1 MSTTVDWIWLSLAL
15 GIASPAAQTV
25 LTRELDPQELYQ
37 MSLQELVQTEWFSPP
52 LCKKLKANQW
62 ALFQKAQKILEHCR
76 TKGYRVITARD
87 SAYPLQLLSLQ
98 EPPLVLYAL
107 GNTGILGRLH
117 DLPVLTVVGTR
128 NASDYGRQA
137 AADLSGS
144 LAKSG
149 MIIVSGLAVGID
161 ACAHTAALKA
171 GKPTIAVLGCGLD
184 INYPAANQ
192 MLRQRMLE
200 CGGTL
205 LTELEPS
212 AAPSGGYFPARNRLL
227 AGIAQGVLVVQAPAH
242 SGALITASHAL
253 EQGKD
258 VFAVPSHIYD
268 PKAGGTLALLR
279 DGAIPAINALD
290 VLYPYFSRFS
300 GCISTQNL
308 KSAVRAIAEKP
319 TLSPQ
324 REVPSYPKEQP
335 YPKTPKS
342 TSVLSQQAGQDI
354 QQGAVPD
361 FVRGISP
368 QQRGNYTRQL
378 PQEMLD
384 EAWQEQKKQLLTE
397 ILQSTQT
404 KDNTIH
410 REKEP
415 PAVQT
420 DCRSS
425 QSSKPKQQ
433 PPAGFSAAELP
444 EKHQKVYAALT
455 SQPQGLPEL
464 AQKCDMSVGELTAIL
479 FEIGVPDPVKVYP
492 GRLFSLSNNA

>member
-25 LTRELDPQELYQ
+25 LTRELDPQELAR
-37 MSLQELVQTEWFSPP
+37 MSLQELVQAEWFSPP
-52 LCKKLKANQW
+52 LCKKLKANQQT
-62 ALFQKAQKILEHCR
+62 LFQKAQKILEHCR
-76 TKGYRVITARD
+76 TKGYQVITARD

-107 GNTGILGRLH
+107 GNTEILGRLH

-184 INYPAANQ
+184 VQYPAANQ
-192 MLRQRMLE
+192 TLRQRMLE
-200 CGGTL
+200 RGGTL

-227 AGIAQGVLVVQAPAH
+227 AGIGQGVLVVQAPAR
-242 SGALITASHAL
+242 SGALITANHAL

-300 GCISTQNL
+300 GCISTRDLQ
-308 KSAVRAIAEKP
+308 SAARTVREKP
-319 TLSPQ
+319 TPPPRKDTPPPPAQ
-324 REVPSYPKEQP
+324 QPNRRPPEQTAPVPKQEEPK
-335 YPKTPKS
+335 
-342 TSVLSQQAGQDI
+342 
-354 QQGAVPD
+354 GAVPD
-361 FVRGISP
+361 FIRGISP
-368 QQRGNYTRQL
+368 QERDHYTRQL
-378 PQEMLD
+378 PQEVLD
-384 EAWQEQKKQLLTE
+384 EEWQEQKKRLLTE
-397 ILQSTQT
+397 ILQNTQT
-404 KDNTIH
+404 NDNAIH

-415 PAVQT
+415 PAEQT
-420 DCRSS
+420 VCRTS
-425 QSSKPKQQ
+425 QMSKPKQERQ
-433 PPAGFSAAELP
+433 PTAGFSAAQLP
-444 EKHQKVYAALT
+444 EQHQKVYAALT
-455 SQPQGLPEL
+455 PQPQSLPEL

-479 FEIGVPDPVKVYP
+479 FEIGVPDPVKGYP
-492 GRLFSLSNNA
+492 GRLFGLSNNA

>member
-1 MSTTVDWIWLSLAL
+1 VSTTVDWIWLSLAL

-25 LTRELDPQELYQ
+25 LTRELDPQELAR
-37 MSLQELVQTEWFSPP
+37 MSLQELVQAEWFSPP
-52 LCKKLKANQW
+52 LCKKLKANQQT
-62 ALFQKAQKILEHCR
+62 LFQKAQKILEHCR
-76 TKGYRVITARD
+76 TKGYQVITARD

-107 GNTGILGRLH
+107 GNTEILGRLH

-184 INYPAANQ
+184 VQYPAANQ
-192 MLRQRMLE
+192 TLRQRMLE
-200 CGGTL
+200 RGGTL

-227 AGIAQGVLVVQAPAH
+227 AGIGQGVLVVQAPAR
-242 SGALITASHAL
+242 SGALITANHAL

-300 GCISTQNL
+300 GCISTRDLQ
-308 KSAVRAIAEKP
+308 SAARTVRERP
-319 TLSPQ
+319 TPPPRKDTPPPPAQ
-324 REVPSYPKEQP
+324 QPNRRPPEQTAPVPKQEEPKE
-335 YPKTPKS
+335 
-342 TSVLSQQAGQDI
+342 
-354 QQGAVPD
+354 AVPD
-361 FVRGISP
+361 FIRGIQP
-368 QQRGNYTRQL
+368 QERENYTRQL
-378 PQEMLD
+378 PQEVLD
-384 EAWQEQKKQLLTE
+384 EEWREQKKRLLAE
-397 ILQSTQT
+397 ILQNTQANSNPT
-404 KDNTIH
+404 H

-420 DCRSS
+420 DCRKS
-425 QSSKPKQQ
+425 QPSKPKQERQ
-433 PPAGFSAAELP
+433 PPTGFSAEQLP
-444 EKHQKVYAALT
+444 EQHQKVYAALT

-464 AQKCDMSVGELTAIL
+464 AQKCDMSVGELTAVL

-492 GRLFSLSNNA
+492 GRLFGLSNND